1 MDGFRRRVMGVEPVE
16 GDEKMD
22 ETAESRQQEADAR
35 PREHHGG
42 SPARERDGDRDPAS
56 CDVCGVAALIW
67 RKCKLVC
74 ENCGAVNK
82 TCADL

>member
-1 MDGFRRRVMGVEPVE
+1 MAMKR
-16 GDEKMD
+16 DERGEKRD
-22 ETAESRQQEADAR
+22 ATADSRKQEAGAR
-35 PREHHGG
+35 PREQHGG
-42 SPARERDGDRDPAS
+42 SPDPEQGADRDPAP

>member
-1 MDGFRRRVMGVEPVE
+1 MEPGE
-16 GDEKMD
+16 RDEKRD
-22 ETAESRQQEADAR
+22 ETAEGRKQEAGGR
-35 PREHHGG
+35 PRDHRGG
-42 SPARERDGDRDPAS
+42 SPSRERDGDRDPAC